1 MFLSIDGLDGS
12 GKSTVS
18 RDLADA
24 LRERGRD
31 VTVMEH
37 PGDGFLGRTCK
48 RLLLKKGLPA
58 ALFAAA
64 FLSTEMFL
72 GSFRIRRSESDVI
85 AVRYTLSAFYLPS
98 PVYRIVYRLYS
109 AFMPRPDVM
118 FFVDVDP
125 ETAMERVSSRGDD
138 LEMFENRES
147 MEEIR
152 RRILSEKGVVAIDG
166 SGTPEETASEM
177 IAYLDNFCSN
187 IF

>member
-18 RDLADA
+18 HELADM
-24 LRERGRD
+24 LENRGRS
-31 VTVMEH
+31 VAVMEH
-37 PGDGFLGRTCK
+37 PGEGFLGRTCK

-72 GSFRIRRSESDVI
+72 GSFRIRKAEGDII

-98 PVYRIVYRLYS
+98 PVYRIVYKSYS

-125 ETAMERVSSRGDD
+125 RTAMDRVSSRGDD

-152 RRILSEKGVVAIDG
+152 RRILSEKDAIVIDG
-166 SGTPEETASEM
+166 SGTPEETAAKMMAHLE
-177 IAYLDNFCSN
+177 NFCSN